1 MAIERPDAIAGILA
15 DDAMTERH
23 FHYPE
28 MDAAGMN
35 AAGMGATAM
44 EASRRSRLGC
54 EEIP

>member
-28 MDAAGMN
+28 MDAAG
-35 AAGMGATAM
+35 ADATAM
-44 EASRRSRLGC
+44 EASSRSRLGC